1 MVMVRHEQGDVW
13 LALQVFTD
21 GPGSKRRPVLV
32 VHDFGDQD
40 LLVVPITSQPAR
52 TASDVLLA
60 NWKVAGLRLPSTVR
74 TEKLGTIEKSCA
86 ERKLGTLALAD
97 LAQVRQ
103 AVETVFETIL
113 DPHA

>member
-1 MVMVRHEQGDVW
+1 MVRHEQGDVW

-74 TEKLGTIEKSCA
+74 TENLGTIEKSCA
-86 ERKLGTLALAD
+86 ERELGTLALAD